1 MMEIPKFKYL
11 NLEVLPI
18 FLSVQLKS
26 QHTLARHRREKSVK
40 SATILAPVCCP
51 ASCAC
56 GCVNAKWMWMWM
68 WLCPHPHPEQTTP
81 PHNPTPQRGG
91 KCKNHSAMLHFNL
104 LALNVFKARAAC
116 SKL

>member
-1 MMEIPKFKYL
+1 M
-11 NLEVLPI
+11 
-18 FLSVQLKS
+18 
-26 QHTLARHRREKSVK
+26 RERQVDVDVDV
-40 SATILAPVCCP
+40 AV
-51 ASCAC
+51 
-56 GCVNAKWMWMWM
+56 
-68 WLCPHPHPEQTTP
+68 PHPHPEPTSP